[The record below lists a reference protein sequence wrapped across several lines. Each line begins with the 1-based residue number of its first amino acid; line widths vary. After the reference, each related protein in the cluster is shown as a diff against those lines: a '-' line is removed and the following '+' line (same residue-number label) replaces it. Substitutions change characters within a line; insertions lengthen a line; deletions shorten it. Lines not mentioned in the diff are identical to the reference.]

1 MARSSRLEGRGAIAA
16 VARQEALDGFRGR
29 RALVVR
35 AVTPILLFGVVLVSV
50 LATRGPDPTRRDPY
64 VVAVEGDRAGAAATL
79 DALAGPRLR
88 LEPSEN
94 AALAAARTADLGL
107 RLPDRLDERIAAGE
121 EVVVVVHR
129 SAIRGQSRAALA
141 LVRAGLADQ
150 RLTALQEEAAA
161 VELGRDQDLFP
172 IELTDV
178 QRTEQGTRALGAE
191 LIPALVLLQAAMLVT
206 GVATRLLGR
215 RTRGLLAA
223 QLVLPLRRD
232 QLARAKGWAELA
244 VGLVAASPVL
254 LAVLVFTAATTG
266 NRAGAAAAA
275 VDTVLVAAAALAL
288 SLPMVA
294 VGLLIGTAA
303 RTQEQVTLATAVT
316 LVLAAMVAAFVAL
329 GDAPRPPVLAV
340 VPVAGLVS
348 ALRDQLTG
356 TGSTAALLIATLS
369 TLTFTWWCTRLAG
382 RLFDGERLVLRGA

>member
-1 MARSSRLEGRGAIAA
+1 MARSSWFEGRGAVAA

-64 VVAVEGDRAGAAATL
+64 VVAVEGDRAGASTTL
-79 DALAGPRLR
+79 DGLAGPRLR
-88 LEPSEN
+88 LEPTDD

-107 RLPDRLDERIAAGE
+107 RLPDRLDERLAAGE
-121 EVVVVVHR
+121 EVAVVVHR

-150 RLTALQEEAAA
+150 RLAALQEEAAA
-161 VELGRDQDLFP
+161 VEPGRDEDLFP
-172 IELTDV
+172 VELTDV

-191 LIPALVLLQAAMLVT
+191 LVPALVLLQAAMLVT
-206 GVATRLLGR
+206 GVATRLLSR

-254 LAVLVFTAATTG
+254 VAVLVFTAVTTA

-275 VDTVLVAAAALAL
+275 VDTVLVAASALVL

-329 GDAPRPPVLAV
+329 GEAPRPAALPV

-356 TGSTAALLIATLS
+356 AGSAGALMIATLS
-369 TLTFTWWCTRLAG
+369 TLVLTWWCTRLAG
-382 RLFDGERLVLRGA
+382 RLFDGERLVLRGG